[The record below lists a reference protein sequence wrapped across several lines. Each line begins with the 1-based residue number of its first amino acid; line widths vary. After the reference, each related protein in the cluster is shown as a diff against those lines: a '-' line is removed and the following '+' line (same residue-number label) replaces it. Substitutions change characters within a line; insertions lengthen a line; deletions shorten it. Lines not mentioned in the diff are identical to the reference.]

1 MKKILLGLFIVF
13 LAVGAIRDT
22 KNYVLGDGFKDSEVE
37 SEIYAGQYDDYEL
50 AQEAMDDAMGEEF
63 GIKAS
68 YVDRIFKLPNDH
80 YYALKMMGG
89 DYKRSQYLYT
99 GFIENLSK
107 DTTELTF
114 PENEF
119 NLVNVNGKYEQKS
132 WDVKSKAGVHHFQTG
147 PFSKVTK
154 QEDEIEFNSDKTEGI
169 AMSSTLKDGVIQID
183 MNGIWLDKGN
193 NKIGMNETTKAYTT
207 EAAAVKA
214 VKKDEFGQQIGVLK
228 TENMNFYV
236 FKNIVSI
243 YYEYTVIP
251 VRLKNN
257 QYYAGKYERFTYIAG
272 DETTTEL
279 EEKVE
284 GVTYKL
290 NFQQNIEKAKQYRNQ
305 IKEDQMQI
313 AVQVRGED
321 DGK

>member
-13 LAVGAIRDT
+13 LVIAMILDT
-22 KNYVLGDGFKDSEVE
+22 NDYVLGNNLTDLEVE
-37 SEIYAGQYDDYEL
+37 SEVYAGKYADYEE
-50 AQEAMDDAMGEEF
+50 ASSAMDDAMVGKF

-68 YVDRIFKLPNDH
+68 YVDRIFKLPNNH
-80 YYALKMMGG
+80 YYTLKMMSG

-119 NLVNVNGKYEQKS
+119 NLVNVNGKYEEKS

-147 PFSKVTK
+147 PLSKATK
-154 QEDEIEFNSDKTEGI
+154 LEDEIEFKSDRTEGI
-169 AMSSTLKDGVIQID
+169 VMSSTLKDGVIQID
-183 MNGIWLDKGN
+183 MDGIWLDKGN
-193 NKIGMNETTKAYTT
+193 NKIGMNETTKTYAT
-207 EAAAVKA
+207 EAAAVNA

-236 FKNIVSI
+236 FKNIMSI
-243 YYEYTVIP
+243 YHEYTVIP
-251 VRLKNN
+251 VRIKDN
-257 QYYAGKYERFTYIAG
+257 QYYAGKYERFTFMAG

-279 EEKVE
+279 EEQVE

-290 NFQQNIEKAKQYRNQ
+290 NFQQNLEKAKQYRNQ